1 MKQNNKLK
9 QYATELSKTFS
20 LAWPLVIAQL
30 AVIAI
35 NTTDVVMMGW
45 LGPEYLAAGTLST
58 AIVHPFLLA
67 GLGLL
72 SVVTPLVAQN
82 LSTKNYTE
90 IRRTTRQGLWL
101 AALMSLIFVPLLLQI
116 ESIILMLGLDASVA
130 KLAATYM
137 DTAVWYLIPV
147 FLFFVL
153 RNLVSAHSDT
163 KVILQIT
170 LVAIALNALGNYAL
184 MFGHFGFERMEL
196 RGAGIST
203 TFVNTMMFL
212 ALLGYVLKHPR
223 YKKYS
228 ILVRIYK
235 PDWSIFRKI
244 LKLGGPVGLMIASE
258 SGLFSAAAI
267 LMGWLGT
274 AELAGH
280 AIALQITAIAFMI
293 PLGLSNATTIRVGY
307 AYGLANSSAVNVAG
321 WVSIGLGIG
330 CMIITL
336 IIFYLFPQWLI
347 HLFLDPEI
355 AANATAIAYAVS
367 YLLVVTL
374 FQIADGGQ
382 VVAAAALRGIND
394 TKVPMYVAIVG
405 YWIVGMPVAYIL
417 GFTFELRGVGVWL
430 GLAAGLIFVAIV
442 LIYRFWRLAG
452 NLKFSQQTSNQ
463 TPV

>member
-1 MKQNNKLK
+1 
-9 QYATELSKTFS
+9 
-20 LAWPLVIAQL
+20 
-30 AVIAI
+30 
-35 NTTDVVMMGW
+35 
-45 LGPEYLAAGTLST
+45 
-58 AIVHPFLLA
+58 
-67 GLGLL
+67 
-72 SVVTPLVAQN
+72 
-82 LSTKNYTE
+82 
-90 IRRTTRQGLWL
+90 
-101 AALMSLIFVPLLLQI
+101 
-116 ESIILMLGLDASVA
+116 
-130 KLAATYM
+130 
-137 DTAVWYLIPV
+137 
-147 FLFFVL
+147 LFFVL

-405 YWIVGMPVAYIL
+405 YWIVGMPIAYIL

-430 GLAAGLIFVAIV
+430 GLAAGLIFVAII

>member
-1 MKQNNKLK
+1 MKQNNTLK
-9 QYATELSKTFS
+9 QYIAELSKTFS

-45 LGPEYLAAGTLST
+45 LGPQYLAAGTLST

-116 ESIILMLGLDASVA
+116 ESIIIMLGLDAPVA
-130 KLAATYM
+130 KLASTYM

-170 LVAIALNALGNYAL
+170 LVAIGLNALGNYAL
-184 MFGHFGFERMEL
+184 MFGNFGFERMEL

-203 TFVNTMMFL
+203 SLVNTMMFL

-307 AYGLANSSAVNVAG
+307 AYGLGNSSAVNVAG

-330 CMIITL
+330 CMIVTL
-336 IIFYLFPQWLI
+336 IIFYLFPEWLI

-355 AANATAIAYAVS
+355 AANATAIGYAVS

-405 YWIVGMPVAYIL
+405 YWIVGMPIAYIL
-417 GFTFELRGVGVWL
+417 GFTFEMRGVGVWL
-430 GLAAGLIFVAIV
+430 GLAAGLIFVAVV

-452 NLKFSQQTSNQ
+452 KLKFSSSL
-463 TPV
+463 